1 MNEITYHLIDLPLT
15 RLHYLKCGHGKPLVI
30 LPATISAIDN
40 WLNLVQFLAQKFT
53 VYFFEL
59 PGHGQSKAF
68 ISTYKS
74 DLVARTVEDFLDKLG
89 ISRFYLMGFSFG
101 GILTIKTLLRLGE
114 RVENIMC
121 FAPCVSY
128 KAVRYSPVRFNMLRQ
143 LARFSTGKSAQKSY
157 LKIMHNKRTVDL
169 MILLLKKLGHVEKD
183 ENLKNKLLSLP
194 EKTLEVLTYQVNE
207 ILTTDFEQLGIVIP
221 QKCLFGMSI
230 NDPLLDYDVT
240 KRIMRKLFRDIR
252 VKEFD
257 FPFHQPPEPFTV
269 EYLQQHFGYLL
280 KEV

>member
-1 MNEITYHLIDLPLT
+1 MREIIILWKLADNFCMNEITYHLIDLPLT

-101 GILTIKTLLRLGE
+101 
-114 RVENIMC
+114 V
-121 FAPCVSY
+121 
-128 KAVRYSPVRFNMLRQ
+128 
-143 LARFSTGKSAQKSY
+143 
-157 LKIMHNKRTVDL
+157 
-169 MILLLKKLGHVEKD
+169 
-183 ENLKNKLLSLP
+183 
-194 EKTLEVLTYQVNE
+194 

-230 NDPLLDYDVT
+230 YDPLLDFNVT
-240 KRIMRKLFRDIR
+240 KRIMRKLFMDIT

-280 KEV
+280 NEV